1 MILLVF
7 VTEYIQ
13 GTNMPYLNITTNQT
27 IEDKETLLKTVSKTV
42 SQATGKPE
50 NYVMIIINSDA
61 NMSMGGSTAATAFLD
76 YRALGLPSDRTAF
89 SDALCSLV
97 NEQLNI
103 DGDRIYISM
112 TDSERSNWGWNYTTF

>member
-1 MILLVF
+1 
-7 VTEYIQ
+7 
-13 GTNMPYLNITTNQT
+13 MPYLNITTNQT

-50 NYVMIIINSDA
+50 NYVMIVINSDA
-61 NMSMGGSTAATAFLD
+61 SMSMGGSTAATAFLD
-76 YRALGLPSDRTAF
+76 YRALGLPNDRTAF

-112 TDSERSNWGWNYTTF
+112 TDSERSNWGWNYSTF